1 MGKGSVSQQRE
12 GCWYNDGSEVSMEY
26 RGAIETLPGIIVG
39 VVSIVNSV
47 GYGQIIKTVRARQLI
62 LYLVF

>member
-1 MGKGSVSQQRE
+1 MGKGSASQRRE

-62 LYLVF
+62 LHLVF

>member
-1 MGKGSVSQQRE
+1 MGR
-12 GCWYNDGSEVSMEY
+12 
-26 RGAIETLPGIIVG
+26 AIETLPGIIVG